1 MTPDTTDASFVPGL
15 VRVPWHHQPPV
26 HSPLASTPLWH
37 GLRAALCL
45 GADPRPALASSL
57 CRWYGADQA
66 ALLGSGTQALE
77 LALRLSAGPVAL
89 PAYGCFDLA
98 TAAVGARVPVAFY
111 DVDPRTLGPDL
122 DSLQRAFALGARSAV
137 VVAFFGVPPDWDR
150 VRGIA
155 DAASAALIEDAAQ
168 GMGGAWRGRA
178 LGTMAP
184 FSVLS
189 FGRGKGWTGGAG
201 GALLVRA
208 PVTPVETM
216 QGWSPLAE
224 LRAWGNA
231 VAQWCLARP
240 EVYAIPSAA
249 PFLHLGE
256 TRYHDPA
263 RLRSLTRAAAAMLRD
278 TRDAALEEAGARRG
292 RAERL
297 LEVVE
302 RSRQVRPIAP
312 PPGAEPGYL
321 RLPIRVRRPVLARL
335 RHPRAVRLGV
345 APGYP
350 MVLTELRPL
359 RARVARP
366 WRDRRWPGAEALVRE
381 LVTLPTHSLLAQD
394 DLLELEGLLR
404 GETS

>member
-1 MTPDTTDASFVPGL
+1 MKLDTTDAPFVPGPI
-15 VRVPWHHQPPV
+15 RVPWHHQPPV
-26 HSPLASTPLWH
+26 HSPLASAPLWR
-37 GLRAALCL
+37 GLRAALRM
-45 GADPRPALASSL
+45 GADPRPALAGSL
-57 CRWYGADQA
+57 CQWYGAEHA

-77 LALRLSAGPVAL
+77 LAIRLSAGPVAL

-98 TAAVGARVPVAFY
+98 TAAVGARLPVAFY
-111 DVDPRTLGPDL
+111 DVDPRSLGPDL

-137 VVAFFGVPPDWDR
+137 VVTFFGVSPDWDR
-150 VRGIA
+150 VRRIA
-155 DAASAALIEDAAQ
+155 SAASATIIEDAAQ
-168 GMGGAWRGRA
+168 GLGGAWRGHA
-178 LGTMAP
+178 LGAMAP
-184 FSVLS
+184 LSILS

-208 PVTPVETM
+208 PTTSIETAG
-216 QGWSPLAE
+216 GWSPLAE

-240 EVYAIPSAA
+240 EVYAIPAAA

-263 RLRSLTRAAAAMLRD
+263 PLRALTRAAAAMLQE
-278 TRDAALEEAGARRG
+278 TRAAALQEAGERRV

-302 RSRQVRPIAP
+302 KSRQVRRIMP
-312 PPGAEPGYL
+312 PAGAQPGYL
-321 RLPIRVRRPVLARL
+321 RLPLRVRRPILARL
-335 RHPRAVRLGV
+335 RHPRAARLGV

-350 MVLTELRPL
+350 MVLAELPAL

-366 WRDRRWPGAEALVRE
+366 WRDRRWPGADALVRE
-381 LVTLPTHSLLAQD
+381 LVTLPTHSLLAD
-394 DLLELEGLLR
+394 DDVQELEALLR
-404 GETS
+404 GETP